1 MDKANKTKCIE
12 TLRNSLIYPETLDNK
27 TWEKAEIINQK
38 ILLIINQII
47 ELPNENI
54 TFKK

>member
-12 TLRNSLIYPETLDNK
+12 TLRNSLIYPETVDYK